1 MSDAPKFKTF
11 RDLRSLS
18 PVTNKQ
24 SSSTSISSTPSISSI
39 SAKSLKNF
47 KSEVSPIRDFQK
59 IPNSVPRSLDLFRG
73 KSKQVWDYLWHVSR
87 GSVNAVRT
95 IRKSRREIK
104 EGSALGSMVTV
115 DAAIEHLISVGLLK
129 VARSAGSQ
137 NGNEYEIFMPEEI
150 DPTCTTSTS
159 TSRYTSLYQK
169 LDVLDVLVSGIS
181 SIGQTVEN
189 KDTYSL
195 PNTSLKTKTKNDD
208 EAFAAMLNVFA
219 KMCENA
225 NGKIPQ
231 KSDVSKWREFAELI
245 QMELEIAAAR
255 TGTIS
260 NVPAFLTEHL
270 RRRLIHKT
278 NKPKSEK
285 RKSSPVGKK
294 SELPEIDC
302 PEPLSEKG
310 RETVLATMRGYVE
323 KGQSEFVMSLEET
336 YTAEDWNWLMKNL
349 EEQDKAVSKKI
360 ANKTNKSP

>member
-11 RDLRSLS
+11 RDLRSLP
-18 PVTNKQ
+18 PVVNKQ
-24 SSSTSISSTPSISSI
+24 STSTSIPSTSSISSTG
-39 SAKSLKNF
+39 AKPLKNF

-87 GSVNAVRT
+87 GSINPVRT

-129 VARSAGSQ
+129 VARSTGSQ

-150 DPTCTTSTS
+150 DPTYTTSTS

-169 LDVLDVLVSGIS
+169 LDVLDVLVSGIG

-189 KDTYSL
+189 KDTYNL
-195 PNTSLKTKTKNDD
+195 PNTSLKTNTKNDD
-208 EAFAAMLNVFA
+208 EAFAAMLDVFG

-231 KSDVSKWREFAELI
+231 KSDVSKWKEFAELI

-270 RRRLIHKT
+270 RRRLIQKT
-278 NKPKSEK
+278 SKPESKPSKPLTKDENKK
-285 RKSSPVGKK
+285 
-294 SELPEIDC
+294 LPEIEQV
-302 PEPLSEKG
+302 EPLSEKG
-310 RETVLATMRGYVE
+310 REMVLSTMRGYIE

-336 YTAEDWNWLMKNL
+336 YTAEDWSWLMKSL
-349 EEQDKAVSKKI
+349 DKQNTDAAGKK
-360 ANKTNKSP
+360 T